1 MSTTDQTA
9 STQHSTANCTECDAT
24 VRLQAR
30 PMQGEIVRC
39 SGCGAELEVRSVD
52 PLALELAPQVQEDW
66 GE

>member
-1 MSTTDQTA
+1 MSTSHQT
-9 STQHSTANCTECDAT
+9 STTQHGAANCTECDGAL
-24 VRLQAR
+24 RLPAR

-39 SGCGAELEVRSVD
+39 NGCGSELEIRSVE